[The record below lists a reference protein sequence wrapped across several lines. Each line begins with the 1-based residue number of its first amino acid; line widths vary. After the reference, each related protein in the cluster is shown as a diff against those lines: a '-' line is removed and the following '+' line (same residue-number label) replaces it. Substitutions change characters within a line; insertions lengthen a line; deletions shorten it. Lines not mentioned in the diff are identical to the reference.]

1 MNLTCSLHTLYWE
14 PKTLD
19 CMSPQRW
26 SWRESVL
33 FTPMGHQPRVKWVRL
48 TAETLCGWEEKI
60 FCLDLLKLSDPGAWI
75 HFILSLSSLLFGSQ
89 RPRKGTQGES
99 AVQPIAW
106 HSAKNAPMQ
115 GKAQSSPVPR
125 TWQSC
130 CSTEYVA
137 PEDSRVQP
145 LPCSLCPAACWPGG
159 FSCDSWEKFWRILE
173 TRSLDV
179 HFTIATFNSKNKS
192 VITISLSYCGANW
205 ICWKYRAKQV
215 IWFITTD
222 TSPHL

>member
-1 MNLTCSLHTLYWE
+1 MWVG
-14 PKTLD
+14 
-19 CMSPQRW
+19 
-26 SWRESVL
+26 REN
-33 FTPMGHQPRVKWVRL
+33 
-48 TAETLCGWEEKI
+48 
-60 FCLDLLKLSDPGAWI
+60 
-75 HFILSLSSLLFGSQ
+75 ILSRAAEIVWSRGLDSLYFKSLFIAFWVPKAKKRHSGRRLQNQQCNLLLDIVQKMHPCKARLSPHPYQGPGS
-89 RPRKGTQGES
+89 P
-99 AVQPIAW
+99 AA
-106 HSAKNAPMQ
+106 
-115 GKAQSSPVPR
+115 AQSMWLLRTAGFSP
-125 TWQSC
+125 
-130 CSTEYVA
+130 
-137 PEDSRVQP
+137 
-145 LPCSLCPAACWPGG
+145 CPAAFWPGG